1 MVESNTS
8 TSVSEEVGLGKTA
21 VTYGDFSSYADQIL
35 PETIS
40 KSNIARYVPVDK
52 FNTGTPVVF
61 NNRNFILLIHYYAK
75 TSHVLLFKEIFIT
88 IN

>member
-21 VTYGDFSSYADQIL
+21 VTYGDFSSYADHIL

-40 KSNIARYVPVDK
+40 KSNIARYVPVV
-52 FNTGTPVVF
+52 NLIQVRLSSLITG
-61 NNRNFILLIHYYAK
+61 IL
-75 TSHVLLFKEIFIT
+75 SF
-88 IN
+88 